1 MLIIQIVAVALA
13 VVMLARALNLFLL
26 IRWYGKPKSPGEVVY
41 LNDKRV
47 FYTTKGKGSP
57 TIVFEAGLGSSSA
70 EWWAIQDELAT
81 STRVLTYDRAGY
93 GWSELA
99 NGPRTSRQIAIELK
113 QLLEALQIDPPY
125 VLVGHSQGGLYVNH
139 FCRLYPADVGGV
151 VLIDPASPDDVRFRH
166 ELLPRV
172 YKRSGIDKSKYIRMQ
187 GWLSGFGFLRLM
199 KPLLLKSPQFAPYRS
214 LPTTAL
220 RAFWNNLL
228 TPKTPQT
235 AMNEYVQA
243 HDPRNIVDLKNS
255 GSFPAVPLR
264 VLVHESDKMRDS
276 IVRFGDLSRDDAD
289 KVENLWQ
296 ELMRAYGTL
305 SPRSKIVVAESGS
318 HLIHMTQPD
327 VVIRNIL
334 ETVTE
339 ASQG

>member
-1 MLIIQIVAVALA
+1 MLIIQIVAVVLA

-26 IRWYGKPKSPGEVVY
+26 MRWYGKPRSPGEIIF

-47 FYTTKGKGSP
+47 FYTSKGTGSP
-57 TIVFEAGLGSSSA
+57 TVIVETGLGCASA
-70 EWWAIQDELAT
+70 EWWAIQDELST

-99 NGPRTSRQIAIELK
+99 NGPRTSHQIAIELK
-113 QLLEALQIDPPY
+113 QLLEALEIDPPY
-125 VLVGHSQGGLYVNH
+125 ILVGHAQGGLYVNH
-139 FCRLYPADVGGV
+139 FCRLYPGDVAGV
-151 VLIDPASPDDVRFRH
+151 VLIDPASPDDIRFKH

-172 YKRSGIDKSKYIRMQ
+172 KKRSGIDKSRFFKMQ

-199 KPLLLKSPQFAPYRS
+199 KPFLLKSPQLAPYRS
-214 LPTTAL
+214 LPPIAF
-220 RAFWNNLL
+220 RAFWNNFLM
-228 TPKTPQT
+228 PKTPHT

-264 VLVHESDKMRDS
+264 VLVHESDKMRDA
-276 IVRFGDLSRDDAD
+276 IVRFGDLSRDQAD

-296 ELMRAYGTL
+296 ELMRAHGAL
-305 SPRSKIVVAESGS
+305 SPQGKIVVTETGS
-318 HLIHMTQPD
+318 HLVHLTRPD
-327 VVIRNIL
+327 TVVRNVL
-334 ETVTE
+334 EVLQE
-339 ASQG
+339 VSQR